1 MKPIFNY
8 FEKTLILLSILS
20 LLLLLAIQY
29 INYTDNDIILTY
41 MNNKDSKFFPIAN
54 SAESFDKGIIIL
66 KNMTPN
72 YNNIEVLVNGEYIGD
87 FVKNDE
93 LKVGVYN
100 NDLIEID
107 GTKYNNQL
115 KIKVVGISNNIIIPK
130 LDTVITT
137 SQSIEI
143 LSNVKLK

>member
-1 MKPIFNY
+1 MKSIFNY

-29 INYTDNDIILTY
+29 INYTGEDTILTY
-41 MNNKDSKFFPIAN
+41 INNKDSKFFPIAN
-54 SAESFDKGIIIL
+54 SVDSYDKGIIIL

-72 YNNIEVLVNGEYIGD
+72 YNNVEVLVNGEYKGD
-87 FVKNDE
+87 FIKNNE
-93 LKVGVYN
+93 LKITVYN

-107 GTKYNNQL
+107 GTRYNNQL
-115 KIKVVGISNNIIIPK
+115 KIKVIGVSNNIVLPK
-130 LDTVITT
+130 LDTVVIT